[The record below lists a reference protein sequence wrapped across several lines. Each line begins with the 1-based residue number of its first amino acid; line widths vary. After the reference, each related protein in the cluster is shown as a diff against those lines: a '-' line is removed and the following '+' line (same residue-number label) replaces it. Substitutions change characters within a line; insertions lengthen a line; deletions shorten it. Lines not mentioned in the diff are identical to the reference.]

1 MISGVGVDIVQVA
14 AIAESI
20 EHYGKEYLERV
31 FTQGEIAYCDSVP
44 SSMQRYAARVAAKE
58 AAMKA
63 LATGWD
69 SGVEWLDFE
78 VINETS
84 GEPKL
89 HAHGRAA
96 ELLQKRGINR
106 MWVSLS
112 HRPDYAI
119 AQVIFEQ

>member
-1 MISGVGVDIVQVA
+1 VISGVGVDIVEVA
-14 AIAESI
+14 AIAKSI

-31 FTQGEIAYCDSVP
+31 FTQTEIAYCDPVP
-44 SSMQRYAARVAAKE
+44 SSAQRYAARMAAKE

-78 VINETS
+78 VVNETS

-89 HAHGRAA
+89 RAHGRAA
-96 ELLQKRGINR
+96 ELLQQKGVRK

-119 AQVIFEQ
+119 AQVVFEQ

>member
-44 SSMQRYAARVAAKE
+44 SAMQRYAARVAAKE

>member
-1 MISGVGVDIVQVA
+1 MISGVGIDIVQVA
-14 AIAESI
+14 SIAESI
-20 EHYGKEYLERV
+20 QHYGKEYLERV
-31 FTQGEIAYCDSVP
+31 FTQTEIAYCDSVP

-63 LATGWD
+63 LATGWN
-69 SGVEWLDFE
+69 SGVEWLEFE
-78 VINETS
+78 VINEKS

-89 HAHGRAA
+89 RAHGRAA
-96 ELLQKRGINR
+96 ELLQQKGISK

>member
-20 EHYGKEYLERV
+20 EHYGKDYLERV
-31 FTQGEIAYCDSVP
+31 FTQGEIAYCGSVS

-69 SGVEWLDFE
+69 SGVEWVDFE
-78 VINETS
+78 VKNEKS

-89 HAHGRAA
+89 CAHGRAA
-96 ELLQKRGINR
+96 ELLQRRGINR